1 MAYLKSPILLLYLI
15 DLYKGVFKRKKKKKK
30 KIVKKK
36 SPKGKLSHYTN
47 QIKH

>member
-30 KIVKKK
+30 K
-36 SPKGKLSHYTN
+36 
-47 QIKH
+47 